1 MPAMTDLRIG
11 VVSYSNTAPLTAGL
25 PEQAL
30 RRGVPAEVADWL
42 AAGEVDVA
50 IVPSIELGRIS
61 GLRALPGWGVAA
73 DGQVLSVLLFSRC
86 PLAEIGSVALDASSR
101 TSAALVRVLL
111 EREGVEARF
120 VKRSEGSLDERLEG
134 VDAALLI
141 GDPALR
147 AQRPP
152 GVTAYDLAA
161 EWKRHVGL
169 PFVFA
174 VWAVRAGLEPE
185 AAQLRLFSDSGEEG
199 LSRLPD
205 LAAAEA
211 LRTGLSPD
219 LLHRYFST
227 LDYRLGPAHLQ
238 GLRAFLD
245 EAGRIGVLP
254 ERREVSFY
262 EGSWS

>member
-1 MPAMTDLRIG
+1 MTDLRIG
-11 VVSYSNTAPLTAGL
+11 VVAYSNTAPLTAGL

-30 RRGVPAEVADWL
+30 RRGLPAEVADWL
-42 AAGEVDVA
+42 AAGEVDVGL
-50 IVPSIELGRIS
+50 VPAIELGRVA

-73 DGQVLSVLLFSRC
+73 DGKVLSVLLFSRC
-86 PLAEIGSVALDASSR
+86 PLGEIGSVALDASSR
-101 TSAALVRVLL
+101 TSATLVRILL
-111 EREGVEARF
+111 EREGTAPRF
-120 VKRSEGSLDERLEG
+120 VKRAEGSLEERLEG

-152 GVTAYDLAA
+152 GVAAHDLAA

-174 VWAVRAGLEPE
+174 VWAVRAGLELDTG
-185 AAQLRLFSDSGEEG
+185 QQRLFADSGEEG

-219 LLHRYFST
+219 LLHRYFKT
-227 LDYRLGPAHLQ
+227 LQYRLGPAHLQ
-238 GLRAFLD
+238 GLRAYLD
-245 EAGRIGVLP
+245 EAVRIGVLP
-254 ERREVSFY
+254 ERREVAFY
-262 EGSWS
+262 EGSWA

>member
-1 MPAMTDLRIG
+1 MTDLRIG

-25 PEQAL
+25 PEGL
-30 RRGVPAEVADWL
+30 VRRGIPAEVADWL
-42 AAGEVDVA
+42 AAGEVDVGL
-50 IVPSIELGRIS
+50 VPAIELGRIA

-73 DGQVLSVLLFSRC
+73 DGKVLSVLLFARK
-86 PLAEIGSVALDASSR
+86 PLAEVEAVALDASSR
-101 TSAALVRVLL
+101 TSAALVRILL
-111 EREGVEARF
+111 EREGASPRYL
-120 VKRSEGSLDERLEG
+120 KRSEGSLDERLEG

-152 GVTAYDLAA
+152 GVTAWDLAS

-174 VWAVRAGLEPE
+174 VWAVRAGVELSRE
-185 AAQLRLFSDSGEEG
+185 QRRLFSDSAEEG

-219 LLHRYFST
+219 LLHEYFCT
-227 LDYRLGPAHLQ
+227 LNYRLGPAHLQ
-238 GLRAFLD
+238 GLRAYLD
-245 EAGRIGVLP
+245 EARRIGVLP
-254 ERREVSFY
+254 ERRGVEFY
-262 EGSWS
+262 EGDWA